1 MLRSVNRVS
10 AGHGWRW
17 VKRGVAVFR
26 KDPALWLAMAFVYL
40 AIALVLG
47 LIPFIGWLILVLF
60 TPLCMLGALPVA
72 QTLSRPVEA
81 GAVFPPLPPD
91 VESTPPAQRDFQYW
105 VQQLREQLRRAARTL
120 FQGLSEEDKLLPV
133 MVIGTLLLGGVV
145 VIKILAQLLRVG
157 GAALPAM
164 LSGSVSLTVWLT
176 ALIGLL
182 VVLSLQAL
190 LLMAFLYTVP
200 LITFRR
206 EHPLPSIELSFSGTA
221 KNMGAFSIFA
231 TVFAVVAEAMRMLFL
246 QLVFPFDYLAFIL
259 IGLVA
264 LPVFIAALHASYQD
278 LYTSP
283 PAG

>member
-91 VESTPPAQRDFQYW
+91 VESTPPAQRDFQYRW
-105 VQQLREQLRRAARTL
+105 QQLREQLRRAARTL

-164 LSGSVSLTVWLT
+164 FSGSVSPTVWLT

-206 EHPLPSIELSFSGTA
+206 EHPLPSLELSFSGAA